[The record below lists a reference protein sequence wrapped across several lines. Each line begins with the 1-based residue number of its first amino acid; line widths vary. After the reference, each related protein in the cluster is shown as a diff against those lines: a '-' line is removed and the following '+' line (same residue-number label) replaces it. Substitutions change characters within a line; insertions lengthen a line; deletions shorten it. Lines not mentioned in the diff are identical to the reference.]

1 MLSSPVLVGQTP
13 AQRQVTFAKDIG
25 PILQRTCQ
33 NCHRPNGGLA
43 PMPLTTYEEVRPWA
57 AAVKLRTSK
66 REMPPWFIE
75 KNVGIQKF
83 KDDVSL
89 SDEEIA
95 TIATWV
101 NSGAPRG
108 NPADMPPP
116 RQFVDSN
123 VWSIGEPDVIVNS
136 PLMTVKAEGGDFHTP
151 YIGSSPTGLI
161 EDRWVA
167 AFEVK
172 EFRPGET
179 WRTPGRPGG
188 EAGLGINYFVLH
200 HQAISTTPPG
210 ETESGEPADTAE
222 RPGVFY
228 YMYEPGQNAQFT
240 PEGVGIK
247 LKAGEPI
254 YFNSTHLHSIG
265 KEVQLMTQ
273 IGFKLHPRWYTPKY
287 PQGYQLLRA
296 TSTDSTTATIIER
309 DGRRRRQVISLGA
322 ELDIPGNTDN
332 VRFDRFYPL
341 NKPAKLV
348 NFEPHLH
355 ASGKRMCVE
364 AIYPT
369 GIVETLNCAGYNH
382 AWVKNY
388 QYQDDVAPLLPKGT
402 ILHAIA
408 WYDNTAKNPRVAD
421 PRNWRGLGQRSI
433 DDMIIFLGKIVS
445 YSDEEFAA
453 EVAARAKQ
461 QMNKIT
467 STAHQRQ

>member
-1 MLSSPVLVGQTP
+1 
-13 AQRQVTFAKDIG
+13 
-25 PILQRTCQ
+25 
-33 NCHRPNGGLA
+33 
-43 PMPLTTYEEVRPWA
+43 
-57 AAVKLRTSK
+57 
-66 REMPPWFIE
+66 
-75 KNVGIQKF
+75 
-83 KDDVSL
+83 
-89 SDEEIA
+89 
-95 TIATWV
+95 
-101 NSGAPRG
+101 
-108 NPADMPPP
+108 
-116 RQFVDSN
+116 
-123 VWSIGEPDVIVNS
+123 
-136 PLMTVKAEGGDFHTP
+136 
-151 YIGSSPTGLI
+151 
-161 EDRWVA
+161 
-167 AFEVK
+167 
-172 EFRPGET
+172 
-179 WRTPGRPGG
+179 
-188 EAGLGINYFVLH
+188 
-200 HQAISTTPPG
+200 
-210 ETESGEPADTAE
+210 
-222 RPGVFY
+222 
-228 YMYEPGQNAQFT
+228 MYEPGQNAQFT

-273 IGFKLHPRWYTPKY
+273 IGFKLHPRGYTPKY

-402 ILHAIA
+402 ILHAMA
-408 WYDNTAKNPRVAD
+408 WYDNTAKNPRVVD

-433 DDMIIFLGKIVS
+433 DDMIIFLGKTVS

-461 QMNKIT
+461 QMNKVT